1 MNPSDSLKLP
11 ILAAM
16 NVHALHRRGGPFVL
30 KSEVEEAL
38 LELSLETASLPR
50 GRLLNAERVEGM
62 LTASGVT
69 VELVRRR
76 SAAFIMLASPE
87 ALERLAAR
95 TLAAADPKERDQLED
110 VIVKALY
117 GANETKVAKNGR
129 RALRRLLRSKN
140 PLEIDS
146 KREEPKGTKRNQN
159 PRKTAQKP

>member
-1 MNPSDSLKLP
+1 
-11 ILAAM
+11 
-16 NVHALHRRGGPFVL
+16 
-30 KSEVEEAL
+30 
-38 LELSLETASLPR
+38 
-50 GRLLNAERVEGM
+50 M

>member
-87 ALERLAAR
+87 ALERP
-95 TLAAADPKERDQLED
+95 AADPKERDQLED